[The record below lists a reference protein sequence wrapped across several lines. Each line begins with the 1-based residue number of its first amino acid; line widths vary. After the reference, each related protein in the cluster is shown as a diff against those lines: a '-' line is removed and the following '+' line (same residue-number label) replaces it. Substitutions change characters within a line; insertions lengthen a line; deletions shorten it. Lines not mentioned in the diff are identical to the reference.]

1 MDIYSVQAEFEE
13 IINQIDICSCNF
25 NMTELQHGIALLYSM
40 KAFVNCC
47 FEYDE
52 EEVNSL
58 NWQINQV
65 MNQIEKRKVDYYKD
79 KE

>member
-1 MDIYSVQAEFEE
+1 MDIYKVQEEFEE
-13 IINQIDICSCNF
+13 IINQIGISSSAF
-25 NMTELQHGIALLYSM
+25 NMTELQHCIGLLYSM
-40 KAFVNCC
+40 KAFINCC

-52 EEVNSL
+52 EEVKEL

-79 KE
+79 K